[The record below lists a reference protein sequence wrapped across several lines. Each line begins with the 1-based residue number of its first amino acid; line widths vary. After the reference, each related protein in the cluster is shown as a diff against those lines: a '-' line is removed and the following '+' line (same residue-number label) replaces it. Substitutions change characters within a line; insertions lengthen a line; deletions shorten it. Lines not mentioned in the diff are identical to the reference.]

1 MGISVNSDTMR
12 QNKLMSIQLMS
23 NENSSFKSNKPKK
36 TSNRKHKKKQIKHKE
51 LKSTDKPSLKI
62 GNVYFN
68 KYLRMH
74 LLMNINIDSWS
85 RPWLINGIARS
96 LRTQDIRFSVH
107 KDEGIADKYSYVS
120 LLCRCDEYDIKQI
133 KQTFE
138 LIFINKELEKCVA
151 ESLGMPNVKIICAS
165 CVSYRDYKYLYS
177 KEFLRWVSN
186 SLPHAFDVEV
196 DI

>member
-85 RPWLINGIARS
+85 RPWLINGIA
-96 LRTQDIRFSVH
+96 
-107 KDEGIADKYSYVS
+107 DKYSYVS

-138 LIFINKELEKCVA
+138 LIFI
-151 ESLGMPNVKIICAS
+151 
-165 CVSYRDYKYLYS
+165 
-177 KEFLRWVSN
+177 
-186 SLPHAFDVEV
+186 
-196 DI
+196 